1 LVNLQACAG
10 GVLRRF
16 MKSLWFQ
23 PGVMTCLIVL
33 FLLAGFAAAQAPA
46 PGQNPPTGQTKQT
59 DRQPIPPADSPGSAV
74 DTTTFKVGPEDILK
88 IIVWREPDFSGL
100 YTVHSD
106 GKVTLPLA
114 GDVQAGGLTAE
125 EIQKNVTT
133 SLSKLVV
140 KPNVTVTV
148 QQVLSQKYY
157 MDGEVGRP
165 GEYQLTAP
173 LTVLEAISIA
183 GGLREFANQKKIYI
197 LRGDQRIRFNYKEVI
212 KGKNLAQNI
221 RLQSGDH
228 VVVP

>member
-1 LVNLQACAG
+1 
-10 GVLRRF
+10 

-33 FLLAGFAAAQAPA
+33 FLLTGFAPAQTQA
-46 PGQNPPTGQTKQT
+46 PGQNPSTDQTKQP
-59 DRQPIPPADSPGSAV
+59 DRQSIPPASVDSPGSAV
-74 DTTTFKVGPEDILK
+74 DTTTFKVGPQDILK

-106 GKVTLPLA
+106 GKITLPLV

-125 EIQKNVTT
+125 AIQKNVTT

-173 LTVLEAISIA
+173 ITVLEAISIA
-183 GGLREFANQKKIYI
+183 GGLREFANQKKIYV

-221 RLQSGDH
+221 TLQPGDH